1 MRARLSPTALSAL
14 TACLLLPGCAT
25 TVVESHPATAKAGQ
39 SGLVYALPKA
49 QVQLLAQRKL
59 VDADE
64 VAAAKKD
71 AAELAAGA
79 VAAKARA
86 TEAALVL
93 KDATDTHAAA
103 VANAKA
109 TSEAREELQRRA
121 DIAQAVLDVMKAR
134 LGVADTQA
142 EAASKRAA
150 AVIGEMGHCTE
161 TANLT
166 LLPNAPDPEARFLAT
181 HAQSA
186 WRDDQLTIAVS
197 PSGLLNT
204 SSAVSTDQTGT
215 VILSA
220 VQAFAAARVPTSGSA
235 LRLFS
240 RIPGMREADPSPD
253 ACQPYKSTLVFDPTR
268 AAEVQDAT
276 DKLKGF
282 GAGIGLCVEG
292 LGKTRDTAATEG
304 PVPGYAYRA
313 SRPVRV
319 TLSGSTKGPTLN
331 CAAAP
336 NTEAASLVAHVPD
349 ATTLFVTPV
358 QGAPF
363 TKVSNRHTFKDGML
377 VEVAV
382 DKPSMAAAIASIPVE
397 ILKALVSIPA
407 SMIKLRVD
415 YETQSA
421 SLVNSQANVLKAQ
434 VDLLNA
440 QKALEDRL
448 AQPAPG
454 P

>member
-1 MRARLSPTALSAL
+1 MRARFAPAILSAL
-14 TACLLLPGCAT
+14 TASLLLAGCAT
-25 TVVESHPATAKAGQ
+25 PVVESHPAAAKPGQ
-39 SGLVYALPKA
+39 MGLVYALPKA

-71 AAELAAGA
+71 AADLAAA
-79 VAAKARA
+79 SVAAKARVGEA
-86 TEAALVL
+86 TVVL

-103 VANAKA
+103 VANAVA
-109 TSEAREELQRRA
+109 TPAAREELQRKA
-121 DIAQAVLDVMKAR
+121 FIAQAVLDVLKAR
-134 LGVADTQA
+134 LGVADAQA
-142 EAASKRAA
+142 EAARKRAA
-150 AVIGEMGHCTE
+150 AVIGELGRCTE

-166 LLPNAPDPEARFLAT
+166 LLPHAPDVDARFLAT
-181 HAQSA
+181 HAHSA

-204 SSAVSTDQTGT
+204 STAVSADQTGT
-215 VILSA
+215 VILSL
-220 VQAFAAARVPTSGSA
+220 VQAFAAARVPTGGSA

-240 RIPGMREADPSPD
+240 INPVLQAAG
-253 ACQPYKSTLVFDPTR
+253 ACEPYKSTLVFDPTR
-268 AAEVQDAT
+268 PLEINETAGR
-276 DKLKGF
+276 LKNF
-282 GAGIGLCVEG
+282 GAKIGLCVEG
-292 LGKTRDTAATEG
+292 LGPSLDAATTAV

-313 SRPVRV
+313 SRSVRV
-319 TLSGSTKGPTLN
+319 TLADSVQANSLN
-331 CAAAP
+331 CVAK
-336 NTEAASLVAHVPD
+336 TGSEAASLVAQVPD

-363 TKVSNRHTFKDGML
+363 TKVSNKHTFKDGML
-377 VEVAV
+377 VEVSV

-407 SMIKLRVD
+407 SIIKLRVD